1 MMPASLVL
9 VSRPPSWRFA
19 DTSIPWLLLLAAL
32 ATNPSAVS
40 AEAFPTKPVY
50 IVVPFAAGGILDSL
64 TRLVA
69 EQLQAKWQQAVIIEN
84 RVGASGNVGAAYVG
98 QSEANGHT
106 LLASPPPPLAV
117 NQFLFK
123 SLTFKPSD
131 FAIAAILAKSPNVLV
146 ANPNLKASNLPELI
160 ALAKA
165 SPGKLN
171 YASTGRG
178 GTPHLTMEWLKREAG
193 IDLVHVPYA
202 KGYPQAL
209 TDLVGGQVDLMFANL
224 SDAKPLIQSG
234 RLKAIAVADT
244 NPLEE
249 VPGALPISEQIP
261 GFTSAD
267 LVRDRGAACNFTHN
281 RGADIER
288 RCRRHEVA
296 ICNRASEGSFADACR
311 KLACRGEHLCRGR
324 RATMAQG
331 DRPDWSSARVIK
343 N

>member
-1 MMPASLVL
+1 MALRGYQYPL
-9 VSRPPSWRFA
+9 
-19 DTSIPWLLLLAAL
+19 LLLLAAI
-32 ATNPSAVS
+32 ATNPSTVS

-98 QSEANGHT
+98 QSEANGHV

-131 FAIAAILAKSPNVLV
+131 FAIAAILAQSPNVLV

-178 GTPHLTMEWLKREAG
+178 GTPHLTMEWLKHEAG

-209 TDLVGGQVDLMFANL
+209 TDLVAGQIDVMFANL
-224 SDAKPLIQSG
+224 SDARPLIQSG

-249 VPGALPISEQIP
+249 FPGALPISGQIP
-261 GFTSAD
+261 GFRSLTWFAI
-267 LVRDRGAACNFTHN
+267 AAP
-281 RGADIER
+281 
-288 RCRRHEVA
+288 
-296 ICNRASEGSFADACR
+296 
-311 KLACRGEHLCRGR
+311 
-324 RATMAQG
+324 RAT
-331 DRPDWSSARVIK
+331 SSTIVEQISNDVATAMKSPSVIGRLKALSLMPVESSPVEASTFVEEDARRWHKVIDLIGLQPE
-343 N
+343 

>member
-1 MMPASLVL
+1 MALRKYQYS
-9 VSRPPSWRFA
+9 
-19 DTSIPWLLLLAAL
+19 WLLMLAAL
-32 ATNPSAVS
+32 ATSPSAVS

-69 EQLQAKWQQAVIIEN
+69 EQLQTKWQQAVIIEN

-98 QSEANGHT
+98 QSEANGHI

-131 FAIAAILAKSPNVLV
+131 FVIAAILAKSPNVLV

-165 SPGKLN
+165 APGKLN

-209 TDLVGGQVDLMFANL
+209 TDLIGGQVDLMFANL
-224 SDAKPLIQSG
+224 SDAGPLIQSG
-234 RLKAIAVADT
+234 RLKAIAVADAD
-244 NPLEE
+244 PLEE
-249 VPGALPISEQIP
+249 VPGALPISGQIP
-261 GFTSAD
+261 GFTSVTWFAI
-267 LVRDRGAACNFTHN
+267 AAP
-281 RGADIER
+281 
-288 RCRRHEVA
+288 
-296 ICNRASEGSFADACR
+296 
-311 KLACRGEHLCRGR
+311 
-324 RATMAQG
+324 RATSRTIVEQISNDVAVAMKSPSVTA
-331 DRPDWSSARVIK
+331 RLKALSLTPVESSSVEASIFVEEDARRWHKVIDQIGLQPE
-343 N
+343 

>member
-1 MMPASLVL
+1 MALRRYQYS
-9 VSRPPSWRFA
+9 
-19 DTSIPWLLLLAAL
+19 WLLLLAAL

-50 IVVPFAAGGILDSL
+50 IVVPFAAGGVLDSL

-84 RVGASGNVGAAYVG
+84 RVGASGNVGAAYVS
-98 QSEANGHT
+98 QSEANGYT
-106 LLASPPPPLAV
+106 LLASPPPPLAL

-131 FAIAAILAKSPNVLV
+131 FAIATVLAKSPNVLV
-146 ANPNLKASNLPELI
+146 SNPNLKASNLLELI

-165 SPGKLN
+165 SPGKFN

-178 GTPHLTMEWLKREAG
+178 GTPHLTMEWLKREAE

-224 SDAKPLIQSG
+224 SDAGPLIQSG
-234 RLKAIAVADT
+234 KLKAIAVADA

-249 VPGALPISEQIP
+249 VPGALPISRQIP
-261 GFTSAD
+261 GFTSVTWFAI
-267 LVRDRGAACNFTHN
+267 AAPRTTPRTIVEQISNDVATAMKAPSVTARLKALSLMPVESSPVEASIFVEEDT
-281 RGADIER
+281 R
-288 RCRRHEVA
+288 RWH
-296 ICNRASEGSFADACR
+296 
-311 KLACRGEHLCRGR
+311 K
-324 RATMAQG
+324 
-331 DRPDWSSARVIK
+331 VIDQIGLQPE
-343 N
+343 